1 MLRAYAWGR
10 LGLAALLMLL
20 GQILPAQL
28 IPGTH
33 RGILALAV
41 LVVVGSAGALLLLP
55 PPTKPRRMAW
65 LTCFLD
71 VVLVTAVVT
80 ATGGPRSI
88 FTGLY
93 VLTVTASCVLLPR
106 AGALAVAATGSLL
119 YTGVVFARTVFPLTM
134 LFEAP
139 EETTA
144 LEVLTMFLNSGT
156 FLVVGIIASGLAEHF
171 RTTRAELATER
182 QNLEDL
188 RTFQDVILRSVG
200 TGLVVLDTDHHVT
213 ALNQAAERITG
224 RPAGRAI
231 GDSATA
237 LFGEDLGLSDVEAN
251 LGSEGALPP
260 RHEMS
265 LRRPNGTVVPVRV
278 AFSALRGGDG
288 RQLGL
293 IAVCEDLSRL
303 REMEARMRQAD
314 RLAAVG
320 RMAANIAH
328 EIRNPLASLTGA
340 IEALTARGGT
350 DEERERLGQIV
361 AGESERLNRIIKD
374 FLAYARPAPLQ
385 VTTIDV
391 VDVLDNVLVLLE
403 HRTLP
408 SDLKIVREFPPSLLW
423 RLDPHQLRQ
432 AVWNLCLNAVEA
444 MPVGGELRV
453 GFERRGT
460 TLVVTVTDTGSG
472 IAPDDL
478 PHVFEPFYSTKPE
491 GSGLGLALV
500 HRIVR
505 EHGGDVD
512 VRSRPAFGTAFTLT
526 FPTRG
531 DG

>member
-1 MLRAYAWGR
+1 
-10 LGLAALLMLL
+10 
-20 GQILPAQL
+20 
-28 IPGTH
+28 
-33 RGILALAV
+33 
-41 LVVVGSAGALLLLP
+41 
-55 PPTKPRRMAW
+55 
-65 LTCFLD
+65 
-71 VVLVTAVVT
+71 
-80 ATGGPRSI
+80 
-88 FTGLY
+88 
-93 VLTVTASCVLLPR
+93 
-106 AGALAVAATGSLL
+106 
-119 YTGVVFARTVFPLTM
+119 M

-156 FLVVGIIASGLAEHF
+156 FLVVAIIASGLAERF
-171 RTTRAELATER
+171 RTARAELVTER
-182 QNLEDL
+182 KVLEDL
-188 RTFQDVILRSVG
+188 RAFQDVILRSVG
-200 TGLVVLDTDHHVT
+200 TGLVVLDTSHHVT
-213 ALNQAAERITG
+213 ALNHAAERITG
-224 RPAGRAI
+224 RPAERAI
-231 GDSATA
+231 GNSAAA
-237 LFGEDLGLSDVEAN
+237 LFGEDLGLSDIET
-251 LGSEGALPP
+251 ALASDTAQPP

-265 LRRPNGTVVPVRV
+265 LRRPDASVVPVRV
-278 AFSALRGGDG
+278 TFSALRAGDG
-288 RQLGL
+288 RCLGL

-340 IEALTARGGT
+340 IEALTSRGGT

-361 AGESERLNRIIKD
+361 TGESERLNRIIKD

-385 VTTIDV
+385 VASVDV

-408 SDLKIVREFPPSLLW
+408 SGLKIVREFPPALPW
-423 RLDPHQLRQ
+423 RLDSHQLRQ
-432 AVWNLCLNAVEA
+432 AVWNLCLNSVEA
-444 MPVGGELRV
+444 MPEGGELRV
-453 GFERRGT
+453 GLGHHDD
-460 TLVVTVTDTGSG
+460 TLAVTVTDTGSG

-478 PHVFEPFYSTKPE
+478 PHVFEPFYSTKSE

-512 VRSRPAFGTAFTLT
+512 VRSRPACGTAFTLT
-526 FPTRG
+526 FPTRH

>member
-1 MLRAYAWGR
+1 
-10 LGLAALLMLL
+10 
-20 GQILPAQL
+20 
-28 IPGTH
+28 
-33 RGILALAV
+33 
-41 LVVVGSAGALLLLP
+41 
-55 PPTKPRRMAW
+55 
-65 LTCFLD
+65 
-71 VVLVTAVVT
+71 
-80 ATGGPRSI
+80 
-88 FTGLY
+88 
-93 VLTVTASCVLLPR
+93 
-106 AGALAVAATGSLL
+106 
-119 YTGVVFARTVFPLTM
+119 
-134 LFEAP
+134 
-139 EETTA
+139 
-144 LEVLTMFLNSGT
+144 
-156 FLVVGIIASGLAEHF
+156 
-171 RTTRAELATER
+171 
-182 QNLEDL
+182 
-188 RTFQDVILRSVG
+188 
-200 TGLVVLDTDHHVT
+200 
-213 ALNQAAERITG
+213 
-224 RPAGRAI
+224 
-231 GDSATA
+231 
-237 LFGEDLGLSDVEAN
+237 
-251 LGSEGALPP
+251 
-260 RHEMS
+260 
-265 LRRPNGTVVPVRV
+265 
-278 AFSALRGGDG
+278 
-288 RQLGL
+288 
-293 IAVCEDLSRL
+293 
-303 REMEARMRQAD
+303 
-314 RLAAVG
+314 
-320 RMAANIAH
+320 MAANIAH

-361 AGESERLNRIIKD
+361 ASESERLNRIIKD

-403 HRTLP
+403 HRALP

-444 MPVGGELRV
+444 MPGGGELRV